1 VRTIEHGTNAREFGL
16 MVKAGVPP
24 KVALQAA
31 TVTAAEVLEARD
43 DLGSLEAGRLA
54 DLVAVPGNPLEE
66 ITVMEKVDFVMKEGV
81 VYKKP

>member
-1 VRTIEHGTNAREFGL
+1 